1 MLGRPLSAAVESPP
15 ASGVVRTVRSYGREP
30 LLADV
35 LELLA
40 SGRRVLTFT
49 GPPGIGKSF
58 LARALAPAVQAALGC
73 APVVVDTAAART
85 PAELARAVATALG
98 ARPPA
103 GASDAVVS
111 ALVRSTLAARGPALL
126 LVLDPLEHLAA
137 AAAPLLAAWASV
149 VRLVAVSRAVLHIPG
164 EVVMEVGPLPE
175 AEQLLLD
182 RWRDAR
188 PGFQPGSADRR
199 AAATLVARM
208 EGVPLA
214 IERCAEQ
221 LAAAPPALAVSAPLD
236 AGELGLE
243 HAIRRSWDLL
253 GEAERRALCDSS
265 VFRGGFTLAAA
276 EHVLGPA
283 AAAAGRTVL
292 DLVQALRDASL
303 LRVEDA
309 PPGAPL
315 RLGMYEILRCFAADR
330 RAERGEQDQA
340 RRRHALF
347 YAALAADSPEAHDL
361 TVERANLAEI
371 LRTGGGLDVAER
383 AVPVLRVAVTL
394 AGMEEGAGIA
404 PDMLAPVDQALSAPG
419 VPSALLGRGLLVRAL
434 TRAATGQLSGAEDDA
449 RAALTRAVLLG
460 DRALQAAART
470 ALAAV
475 LHQAGRAREALAEAA
490 AAGELH
496 RALGD
501 PRGESAALRCEAELS
516 LSQGRS
522 ARAAELYLDA
532 LARSRAPATPCC
544 CEALAELGLGL
555 HEIQRG
561 RRAAA
566 RELIERALATAT
578 RAGAIRAAAR
588 ARHLLALCEL
598 IEGAPAAAARILE
611 GAAATAC
618 AAGAGELAG
627 SLLAVEAAALA
638 EAGADLDEAD
648 ALRAEAERSLA
659 AHPAALA
666 VARVLGAVVDLAR
679 ARSDRVAGDPAAA
692 ARLQDA
698 ARSRVLAG
706 RAAPRRAAHHL
717 QEGSV
722 EARLVL
728 DLAERALRDAAPSP
742 STELPPSAPE
752 LVIPDDARW
761 FRLDGAPSV
770 DLSGRDVLRRIL
782 AALRD
787 RRRDAAG
794 TPLSF
799 EELVGAGWPGEI
811 VERRAAQN
819 RLYVAISKL
828 RSLGLR
834 DVLVHGPE
842 GYCLRADI
850 PLRRLGE

>member
-73 APVVVDTAAART
+73 APLVVDTAAART

-103 GASDAVVS
+103 GARDAVVS

-137 AAAPLLAAWASV
+137 AAAPLLAAWASA

-164 EVVMEVGPLPE
+164 EVVVEVGPLPE

-188 PGFQPGSADRR
+188 PGFQPGGPDRR
-199 AAATLVARM
+199 AAAALAARV

-221 LAAAPPALAVSAPLD
+221 LAATPLD
-236 AGELGLE
+236 AGDRGLDR
-243 HAIRRSWDLL
+243 AIRRSWDLL

-309 PPGAPL
+309 LPGAPL

-330 RAERGEQDQA
+330 LVERGEQDQA

-361 TVERANLAEI
+361 AVERANLAEI

-383 AVPVLRVAVTL
+383 AVPVLQVAVTL

-404 PDMLAPVDQALSAPG
+404 PDMLAPVDQALSVPG
-419 VPSALLGRGLLVRAL
+419 VPSALLGRGLLVRAH
-434 TRAATGQLSGAEDDA
+434 TRAATGHLSGAEDDA

-475 LHQAGRAREALAEAA
+475 LHQAGRACEALAEAA

-566 RELIERALATAT
+566 RELLERALATAT
-578 RAGAIRAAAR
+578 RAGAVRAAAR

-611 GAAATAC
+611 GAAAAAR

-706 RAAPRRAAHHL
+706 RAAPRRAAHHP
-717 QEGSV
+717 QDGSV

-728 DLAERALRDAAPSP
+728 DLAERALRDAVPPP

-770 DLSGRDVLRRIL
+770 DLSGRDALRRIL

-799 EELVGAGWPGEI
+799 EELVGAGWPGET